1 MKVEPRG
8 FEPLTS
14 AVQRRHDSFPEV
26 SRACKIP
33 ANKHIISEAVFPIFQ
48 DIHSG
53 CCTVAAHRVRS
64 TGLESQHSLIRSLKT
79 ATTAAAPLAEAGS
92 FGLLFTIVALIAV
105 PLGLLSGL
113 ARLRYD
119 PEVA

>member
-1 MKVEPRG
+1 MEPRG

-14 AVQRRHDSFPEV
+14 AVQKRHDSFPEV
-26 SRACKIP
+26 SRNCKIP

-48 DIHSG
+48 DIRSG
-53 CCTVAAHRVRS
+53 CCTVAAHRIRS
-64 TGLESQHSLIRSLKT
+64 TGLESKHSLIRSLRLHLRP
-79 ATTAAAPLAEAGS
+79 PLAEAGS
-92 FGLLFTIVALIAV
+92 FGLLFTIAALIAV

>member
-1 MKVEPRG
+1 VY
-8 FEPLTS
+8 S
-14 AVQRRHDSFPEV
+14 Y
-26 SRACKIP
+26 
-33 ANKHIISEAVFPIFQ
+33 VFY
-48 DIHSG
+48 SG
-53 CCTVAAHRVRS
+53 CCTVAARRVRS